1 MGQRGRPLAYPNGSQ
16 VITLRFPAEWYR
28 LAQDLADAE
37 DRSINSVV
45 LRLFQ
50 KGAATEGHPLPAR
63 ATMRDGS
70 QPSATDPSPHFIRGE
85 VIAGQ

>member
-28 LAQDLADAE
+28 IAQDLADAE
-37 DRSINSVV
+37 DRSINSIV

-50 KGAATEGHPLPAR
+50 KGAATEGHPLPER
-63 ATMRDGS
+63 ATLRDG
-70 QPSATDPSPHFIRGE
+70 QPHQPTS
-85 VIAGQ
+85 V